1 MIWRHFFS
9 PWFDFQW
16 RSFEIRHGIPGRS
29 ETWENS
35 HVIPKV
41 RCGTSQGFHTGYRY
55 GAFRCTTWSFCKLR
69 WPSRFVYVWIMDHFI
84 LMKVQT
90 HFFAAARVKWW
101 LIHMFLILCLIA
113 ERMAASSICHRA
125 GRPETRWYPVFW
137 RGLGHWLLVFLINL
151 PSSVCHWHTKM
162 WGPGSGR
169 KRWPWSQWKYKS
181 FQVDLDACDA
191 LFNQRWGERPF
202 AESISHRGGF
212 EGIDEERCFS
222 LPGADI

>member
-29 ETWENS
+29 ETWEKS

-41 RCGTSQGFHTGYRY
+41 RCGTSQGFTRDIDMVPFDAQL
-55 GAFRCTTWSFCKLR
+55 GAFANFDDLRGLFMFGLWIISYWWKFKL
-69 WPSRFVYVWIMDHFI
+69 I
-84 LMKVQT
+84 
-90 HFFAAARVKWW
+90 FFAAARVKWW

-169 KRWPWSQWKYKS
+169 KRWRWSQWKYKS